1 MAVRVPLTFVRP
13 TMRLAHPIQDA
24 EGRLVAGVGT
34 QLSDRVVGHLRKLAI
49 QAVAVTSAEDLP
61 NWEIVQPLA
70 EALAHLDARFATH
83 PETAERSQL
92 HAAVVRHFT
101 RRARL
106 HDEEPGS

>member
-13 TMRLAHPIQDA
+13 TMRLAHPIQDG

-34 QLSDRVVGHLRKLAI
+34 QLNDRVVAHLRKLAI

-61 NWEIVQPLA
+61 EWEILQPLA
-70 EALAHLDARFATH
+70 EALADLDARFATH
-83 PETAERSQL
+83 PETPERGQL
-92 HAAVVRHFT
+92 HAAVVRYFT

-106 HDEEPGS
+106 RDEESGT